1 MLAADESEQMLYLE
15 DQVAVGGQAMTG
27 KECWKPRFNKA
38 LLLVVGFFGIASV
51 ATVWHFHVADMTATG
66 ATTALWDQYS
76 SEGLKAYRK
85 RISKENNN
93 GDSADGY
100 ELVSWDEVMCQA
112 LKDNKQR
119 IVRAVAARYPSTLRA
134 SCSSFGSPLEYAMDR
149 NPDMVEVLLK
159 SGAVVSDK
167 IMVEA
172 ACHQHGGSTKLL
184 TMFLRLG
191 KGNPNA
197 EYGGNSPINCAA
209 KRCDNSDVEV
219 LMRAGAFINNRD
231 GQGFTPLLNALTEGC
246 ESLAEEFIR
255 NGADIH
261 VETPTGD
268 NALQVACQRCMPN
281 AAQDLLKKGIR
292 VDHKDQLGR
301 TALDSAA
308 QHGCVQIASSLLNNP
323 FTNVDE
329 VDNSGQTA
337 LFTAVAGTAPA
348 SLVPMMIEKGA
359 DVNHQ
364 DLKGQT
370 PLMIMAQHGKN
381 CRVLLQHGADVAKV
395 DKAGNTALWYA
406 ASVGSAFAATSLLE
420 GGSESVINKKGAQG
434 KTPFAIA
441 CWNTHPEVLQ
451 VLAQHGADPNIPE
464 DHGQSPLSLAT
475 QFSMHLNP
483 AAKPIST
490 PQSVDT
496 VDQWTARSQELLG
509 VLKVLVAAKVNLNIY
524 DFEGMTPLL
533 NLLRFNKNQWGVP
546 AQAQAF
552 AQATQANA
560 NFLLQSGANPN
571 MVSKPGYISPLAFCA
586 RNGYPSTASLL
597 LQRGADRN
605 ARNAWGKTPAQLCGG
620 GMGQLEVARML
631 R

>member
-1 MLAADESEQMLYLE
+1 MAISFTDERCSSKEACITDNACCIDAIAFSIVTSNYGHNVVNSEDSKLE
-15 DQVAVGGQAMTG
+15 KRFSFNLDLHALEVFTFGSGPETLSGTSKPPCFGASGQPMHVVANREEGGLPIEWCQAMTG

-149 NPDMVEVLLK
+149 NPDMVE
-159 SGAVVSDK
+159 
-167 IMVEA
+167 
-172 ACHQHGGSTKLL
+172 
-184 TMFLRLG
+184 
-191 KGNPNA
+191 
-197 EYGGNSPINCAA
+197 
-209 KRCDNSDVEV
+209 
-219 LMRAGAFINNRD
+219 
-231 GQGFTPLLNALTEGC
+231 
-246 ESLAEEFIR
+246 
-255 NGADIH
+255 
-261 VETPTGD
+261 
-268 NALQVACQRCMPN
+268 
-281 AAQDLLKKGIR
+281 
-292 VDHKDQLGR
+292 
-301 TALDSAA
+301 
-308 QHGCVQIASSLLNNP
+308 
-323 FTNVDE
+323 
-329 VDNSGQTA
+329 
-337 LFTAVAGTAPA
+337 
-348 SLVPMMIEKGA
+348 
-359 DVNHQ
+359 
-364 DLKGQT
+364 
-370 PLMIMAQHGKN
+370 
-381 CRVLLQHGADVAKV
+381 VLLQHGADVAKV

-571 MVSKPGYISPLAFCA
+571 MVGAMDLAEKLAIRFAVISAWPAGASFRPGRVKCVNGTTDRWDQRYSLLAKRPILGGCPLSFSLSRSHLTNKPSSQINNLLPRFMNWAGFHEPRRALRRELDLDERLELLEAPRTSANGGRPLLCILSHWGIDRPRPLPPRAVLVGPVEDYPGKVKEAGELPKPVADWLASGKVVYISFGTNVRPTREVRCPIFDIRMCA
-586 RNGYPSTASLL
+586 V
-597 LQRGADRN
+597 
-605 ARNAWGKTPAQLCGG
+605 TP
-620 GMGQLEVARML
+620 
-631 R
+631 